1 MWARAM
7 FCVLVAPAEEDIC
20 QRRMIMAIE
29 LPLFPLNVVLFP
41 GADLPLHI
49 FEARY
54 RLMINECY
62 QQEKPFGVVLARP
75 QSQQM
80 REESYP
86 IGTMAE
92 ILALSRMDDG
102 RMNLIARGG
111 QRFRILDQ
119 HREKPY
125 LTGIVEVYKDLPE
138 PEPVLREQ
146 ADRARELFN
155 TYLEILLEVIGKQ
168 ETQFDLPAAPEELSH
183 FIASFLD
190 IEDEAKQHLLE
201 MTLTTQRL
209 ESVIVTLRR
218 EVPFVRQMLSM
229 SNIYRAGG
237 PDRSRL
243 N

>member
-1 MWARAM
+1 
-7 FCVLVAPAEEDIC
+7 
-20 QRRMIMAIE
+20 MAIE

-80 REESYP
+80 REEPYP

-146 ADRARELFN
+146 ADKARELFN

-190 IEDEAKQHLLE
+190 IEDEAKQRLLE
-201 MTLTTQRL
+201 MALTTQRL

>member
-1 MWARAM
+1 
-7 FCVLVAPAEEDIC
+7 
-20 QRRMIMAIE
+20 MAIE

-41 GADLPLHI
+41 RADLPLHI

-54 RLMINECY
+54 RLMIKECY
-62 QQEKPFGVVLARP
+62 ERDKPFGVVLARP
-75 QSQQM
+75 ESSQM
-80 REESYP
+80 REEPYSV
-86 IGTMAE
+86 GTMAE
-92 ILALSRMDDG
+92 ILALSRMEDG

-111 QRFRILDQ
+111 QRFRILHR

-125 LTGIVEVYKDLPE
+125 LTGIVEVYEDLPE
-138 PEPVLREQ
+138 PEQVLSEQ

-155 TYLEILLEVIGKQ
+155 LYLEILLEVVGKQ
-168 ETQFDLPAAPEELSH
+168 ETQFDLPVAPEELSH
-183 FIASFLD
+183 FIAYFLD
-190 IEDEAKQHLLE
+190 IEDEEKQQLLE

-209 ESVIVTLRR
+209 KSVIETLRR

-237 PDRSRL
+237 PDRSKL

>member
-1 MWARAM
+1 
-7 FCVLVAPAEEDIC
+7 
-20 QRRMIMAIE
+20 MATIE

-54 RLMINECY
+54 RLMVEECHE
-62 QQEKPFGVVLARP
+62 QDKPFGVVLARP
-75 QSQQM
+75 GSLHM
-80 REESYP
+80 REEPYP
-86 IGTMAE
+86 VGTMAD
-92 ILALSRMDDG
+92 IVALSRMDDG

-111 QRFRILDQ
+111 QRFHILEQ

-125 LTGIVEVYKDLPE
+125 LTGRVEIYHDLPE
-138 PEPVLREQ
+138 PEQALREQ
-146 ADRARELFN
+146 ADRAQDLFH
-155 TYLEILLEVIGKQ
+155 TYLEILLEVVGKP
-168 ETQFDLPAAPEELSH
+168 ETLFNLPDEPEELSH
-183 FIASFLD
+183 FIAYFLD
-190 IEDEAKQHLLE
+190 IEDDEKQQLHE

-209 ESVIVTLRR
+209 ESVIEKLRR

-237 PDRSRL
+237 PDRSKL

>member
-1 MWARAM
+1 
-7 FCVLVAPAEEDIC
+7 
-20 QRRMIMAIE
+20 MAIE

-62 QQEKPFGVVLARP
+62 QQEKPFGVVLARS

-80 REESYP
+80 REEPYP
-86 IGTMAE
+86 IGTMAD

-138 PEPVLREQ
+138 PEPVLRGQ

-155 TYLEILLEVIGKQ
+155 TYLEIW
-168 ETQFDLPAAPEELSH
+168 
-183 FIASFLD
+183 
-190 IEDEAKQHLLE
+190 
-201 MTLTTQRL
+201 M
-209 ESVIVTLRR
+209 
-218 EVPFVRQMLSM
+218 
-229 SNIYRAGG
+229 
-237 PDRSRL
+237 
-243 N
+243 

>member
-1 MWARAM
+1 
-7 FCVLVAPAEEDIC
+7 
-20 QRRMIMAIE
+20 MAIE

-80 REESYP
+80 REEPYP

-146 ADRARELFN
+146 ADKARELFN

-190 IEDEAKQHLLE
+190 IEDEAKQRLLE

>member
-1 MWARAM
+1 
-7 FCVLVAPAEEDIC
+7 
-20 QRRMIMAIE
+20 MAIE

-54 RLMINECY
+54 RMMIKEC
-62 QQEKPFGVVLARP
+62 QEQEKPFGVVLARP
-75 QSQQM
+75 GSALM
-80 REESYP
+80 REEPYP
-86 IGTMAE
+86 VGTMAD

-111 QRFRILDQ
+111 MRFRILEL
-119 HREKPY
+119 HHEKPY
-125 LTGIVEVYKDLPE
+125 LTGTVEIYRDLPE
-138 PEPVLREQ
+138 PEQALRDQ
-146 ADRARELFN
+146 ADKARELFN
-155 TYLEILLEVIGKQ
+155 TYLEILLEVVGKP
-168 ETQFDLPAAPEELSH
+168 ETPFDLPAEPEELSH
-183 FIASFLD
+183 FVAYFLD
-190 IEDEAKQHLLE
+190 IEDEEKQQLLE

-209 ESVIVTLRR
+209 ESVVETLRR

-229 SNIYRAGG
+229 SKIYHIGG